1 MSALGIIFSHIHDDN
16 IPELSRNRTM
26 ASVPFGGRYRLVD
39 FALSNL
45 VNSGVT
51 KVGIITKNNY
61 QSLLDHL
68 GSGKDWDLAR
78 KDGGIILLPPYHE
91 SKENS
96 YDTRLEALKGVTGF
110 LSKCTDDYV
119 ILLDCD
125 GVYRLDFTQ
134 VIAYHEAKQ
143 ADITMIYHNAPVV
156 KTPYFMSLTLDENER
171 VTDLAVNPKIKGNAN
186 IYLNMMVINRQL
198 LLNLI
203 LDSITHNYTSFGRDV
218 LPRSLRSMNIVGY
231 NFEGFHCAMT
241 SMQAYYENNMKLLD
255 KNVRKELFGERD
267 IYTKVRDSAP
277 SKYGNDAIVKN
288 SLVSDGCVIEGVV
301 INSVLARGVKVGKG
315 TVIKDSIIMQD
326 GVIGENCNLTCLI
339 ADKNVVIRDN
349 RTLAGCDVQ
358 PYFIAKGS
366 MI

>member
-134 VIAYHEAKQ
+134 VIA
-143 ADITMIYHNAPVV
+143 
-156 KTPYFMSLTLDENER
+156 
-171 VTDLAVNPKIKGNAN
+171 
-186 IYLNMMVINRQL
+186 
-198 LLNLI
+198 
-203 LDSITHNYTSFGRDV
+203 
-218 LPRSLRSMNIVGY
+218 
-231 NFEGFHCAMT
+231 
-241 SMQAYYENNMKLLD
+241 
-255 KNVRKELFGERD
+255 
-267 IYTKVRDSAP
+267 
-277 SKYGNDAIVKN
+277 
-288 SLVSDGCVIEGVV
+288 
-301 INSVLARGVKVGKG
+301 
-315 TVIKDSIIMQD
+315 
-326 GVIGENCNLTCLI
+326 
-339 ADKNVVIRDN
+339 
-349 RTLAGCDVQ
+349 
-358 PYFIAKGS
+358 
-366 MI
+366 